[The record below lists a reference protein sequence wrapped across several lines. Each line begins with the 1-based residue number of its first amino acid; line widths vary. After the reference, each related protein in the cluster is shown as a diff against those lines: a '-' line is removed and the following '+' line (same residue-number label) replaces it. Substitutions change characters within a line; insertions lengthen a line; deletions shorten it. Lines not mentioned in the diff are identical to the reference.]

1 MCRDLSREK
10 KKTRCWK
17 GREKLYKQRALS
29 VQLGS
34 FFVEYSQRTSQ
45 NEKKKK
51 KCVNVSSDVGKS
63 TTKQKLETA
72 VIMSRRV
79 FNLWL
84 GHFRHERQM
93 SILSSNK
100 INETNISIF
109 LAIHTIWLNTI
120 NNKLYLIWILI
131 FERKKICFKYS
142 KTDQIP
148 TEWN

>member
-1 MCRDLSREK
+1 MLKRAGEIVQA
-10 KKTRCWK
+10 TRSI
-17 GREKLYKQRALS
+17 RATW
-29 VQLGS
+29 
-34 FFVEYSQRTSQ
+34 FFFCGVFAT
-45 NEKKKK
+45 NESERKEKK

-100 INETNISIF
+100 INETIISIF